1 MKNWI
6 NDNKEVLLVIGWFI
20 IIGLIAMV
28 VAG

>member
-1 MKNWI
+1 MKNWF

-20 IIGLIAMV
+20 IIGLIAMI

>member
-20 IIGLIAMV
+20 IIGLIAMI